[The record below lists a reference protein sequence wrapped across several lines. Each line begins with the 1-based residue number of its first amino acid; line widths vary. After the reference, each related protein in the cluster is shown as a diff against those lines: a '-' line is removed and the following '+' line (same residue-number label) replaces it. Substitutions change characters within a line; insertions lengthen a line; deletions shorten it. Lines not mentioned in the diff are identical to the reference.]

1 MSCHR
6 LPRPLVSL
14 RLTNGKVPTKSSP
27 QCLLP
32 HPNHPHFPSLHSS
45 RNCGVW
51 VPCHPQPRSDA
62 RAFVSEGPRL
72 VRLFAQSTAR
82 IAHSCLPSR
91 RQLGEDTQDLFDA
104 SVCFM
109 SGWQRIGDR
118 RTLEEFAF
126 NRNQS
131 GSLPT
136 SNSTRAFFAHGKSAA
151 WAPAVADWLDDLITW
166 IPWPAVTH
174 DGSLR
179 CCCPPTPY
187 YPTSPNFTE
196 WIEQS
201 AAGWHRGA
209 EQQLCRSSRCCA
221 SLLVSL
227 HTVRRNLRRVTG
239 QGAKVKFVR
248 RKLTNRQFRQLT
260 LGFKVCIILLQ
271 DS

>member
-6 LPRPLVSL
+6 LLRPLVSL

-32 HPNHPHFPSLHSS
+32 HPNHPRCTLLVIAVFGCRVTHSRVLPERS
-45 RNCGVW
+45 
-51 VPCHPQPRSDA
+51 SDA

-72 VRLFAQSTAR
+72 VRLVAHSTAR
-82 IAHSCLPSR
+82 RAHSCLPSR
-91 RQLGEDTQDLFDA
+91 RRLGEDTQVLFDA

-151 WAPAVADWLDDLITW
+151 WAPAVADWLDALITW

-179 CCCPPTPY
+179 CCCPPPRTTPL
-187 YPTSPNFTE
+187 PQTSLSGSSRVRQDG
-196 WIEQS
+196 I
-201 AAGWHRGA
+201 A
-209 EQQLCRSSRCCA
+209 ERSSSSAEAVAAVLHCRW
-221 SLLVSL
+221 VS
-227 HTVRRNLRRVTG
+227 
-239 QGAKVKFVR
+239 
-248 RKLTNRQFRQLT
+248 T
-260 LGFKVCIILLQ
+260 LCGGI
-271 DS
+271 